1 MEMAEEEDAVSR
13 RPATFTKTDLK
24 RALTVA
30 SETGP
35 DYAVRV
41 TRDGALEIY
50 RRVVERD
57 EPYQVQVAVI

>member
-1 MEMAEEEDAVSR
+1 MSR
-13 RPATFTKTDLK
+13 RPATFTKSDLK

-35 DYAVRV
+35 DYAVKV

-50 RRVVERD
+50 RRIVERD
-57 EPYQVQVAVI
+57 EPLQVRVAVI

>member
-1 MEMAEEEDAVSR
+1 MSR
-13 RPATFTKTDLK
+13 RPATFTKTDLR

>member
-1 MEMAEEEDAVSR
+1 MAEEEDAVSR

-50 RRVVERD
+50 RRIVERD
-57 EPYQVQVAVI
+57 EPLQVRVAVI